1 MYMVNVLGALVSVIS
16 VVGGILTLKLKT
28 TGPLLP
34 VLGVG
39 LIILGIICYHQ
50 FTSKLDYGINF

>member
-28 TGPLLP
+28 TGLLLP
-34 VLGVG
+34 ILGLG
-39 LIILGIICYHQ
+39 LIIMGIICYVQ

>member
-1 MYMVNVLGALVSVIS
+1 MYMVNVLGAVVSVIS
-16 VVGGILTLKLKT
+16 VVGGFLTLKLKT

-34 VLGVG
+34 ILGIG
-39 LIILGIICYHQ
+39 LIITGIICYVQ